1 MDFNFILS
9 DSERVLISAFL
20 EGLLIEAKQPNT
32 LKIMCKQIKQI
43 EFRKTF

>member
-20 EGLLIEAKQPNT
+20 EG
-32 LKIMCKQIKQI
+32 IMLNGNWLDFII
-43 EFRKTF
+43 